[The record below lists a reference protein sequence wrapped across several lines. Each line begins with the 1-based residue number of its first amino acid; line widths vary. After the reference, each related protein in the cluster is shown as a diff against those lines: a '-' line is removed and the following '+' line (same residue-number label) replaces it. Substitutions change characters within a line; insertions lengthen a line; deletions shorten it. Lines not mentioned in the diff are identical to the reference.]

1 MLEVL
6 FYTVKLFAL
15 NRTTLTMGAGQPKKD
30 PSRKRD
36 AYIKLYLTKTKKQ
49 WVKNCA
55 KSKKMSMSR
64 YVERV
69 LDGQTE
75 AMEKNEFIRFLLQMR
90 KSLQDIRDEIQHG
103 TREDIVIGY
112 IESAIDR
119 INNKG
124 REIERVKSTA
134 SSSGGSPE

>member
-1 MLEVL
+1 
-6 FYTVKLFAL
+6 
-15 NRTTLTMGAGQPKKD
+15 MGAGQPKKD

-103 TREDIVIGY
+103 TREDIVVGY